1 MTPIIAPKLN
11 ALDRI
16 KAWFSPSY
24 GARVVAERF
33 VQQYPHRVYNSRR
46 GAEQPRT
53 DRDWSGQPW
62 GPDSI
67 RTLTPAARRNMVL
80 RARDIDEN
88 NILGSSLID
97 RAVDNIIGEKMVL
110 QASSNDSAFNDRVES
125 LWKEYEPDARGLLS
139 QGDMQ
144 RAWYRAKVRDG
155 DIGLHLL
162 SDGTIQTIESD
173 YVRSPYGAGDI
184 GEKII
189 DGVELDVVGRPV
201 RFHVRVAG
209 LKPMQLQTV
218 PVDAMNFVWYFEN
231 NRLDRKAIRGVPVM
245 AMLGPMLDQIDGTI
259 EAVVMAHRMAACFG
273 LLRKQTAP
281 GQVYSGLPT
290 TATNAAGDA
299 APNISLEPAMV
310 EFLGVNESVEQI
322 KPEHPTSSF
331 GEFMTFL
338 IRIAGLKLGLPLE
351 LALLDFSKTN
361 YSSARASMEQAY
373 RRFRIE
379 QQTFARRVLSKIYTW
394 RVQKWIDG
402 GELPNPPSDAFSHRW
417 FGQAWPYL
425 NPQDEAVGA
434 LVAVDAGFSTL
445 TDELMKRGVEF
456 DDWIKTRKRELDAM
470 AEAGVPVSRASVTR
484 DYVPSVDVADD
495 APPQPDLENESN
507 GIEQAKIKADAYG
520 VAVRAG
526 AVTPQADDEASFR
539 EQLELPAMSSDV
551 QAAWQRDEGTRR
563 PITLTPPA
571 GQQAAAPA
579 PTINPDEE
587 TEQ

>member
-1 MTPIIAPKLN
+1 MTPITPPKLN
-11 ALDRI
+11 TLDKI

-53 DRDWSGQPW
+53 DRNWNGQPW

-110 QASSNDSAFNDRVES
+110 QANTGSKRFNESVET
-125 LWKEYEPDARGLLS
+125 LWHEYEPDARGLLS
-139 QGDMQ
+139 QGDLQ
-144 RAWYRAKVRDG
+144 RAWYRAKLRDG
-155 DIGLHLL
+155 DIGIHLL
-162 SDGTIQTIESD
+162 MDGTTQAIESD
-173 YVRSPYGAGDI
+173 YIRSPYGAADV

-189 DGVELDVVGRPV
+189 DGVELDAAGKPQ

-209 LKPMQLQTV
+209 LKPMQFQTV
-218 PVDAMNFVWYFEN
+218 PVDATNMVWYFEN

-245 AMLGPMLDQIDGTI
+245 AMLGPMLDQIDGTV

-281 GQVYSGLPT
+281 GQVYNGLPT

-310 EFLGVNESVEQI
+310 EFLGTNESVEQI

-338 IRIAGLKLGLPLE
+338 IRLAGLKLGLPLE

-379 QQTFARRVLSKIYTW
+379 QQTFARRVLSKVYAW
-394 RVQKWIDG
+394 RVQKWIED
-402 GELPNPPSDAFSHRW
+402 GELSNVPSDAFSHRW

-445 TDELMKRGVEF
+445 TDELMKRGVELE
-456 DDWIKTRKRELDAM
+456 DWIATRKRELDAM
-470 AEAGVPVSRASVTR
+470 AAAGIPVSRASVTR
-484 DYVPSVDVADD
+484 DYVPPAAEPAPPPPADPD
-495 APPQPDLENESN
+495 AP
-507 GIEQAKIKADAYG
+507 
-520 VAVRAG
+520 
-526 AVTPQADDEASFR
+526 DD
-539 EQLELPAMSSDV
+539 
-551 QAAWQRDEGTRR
+551 
-563 PITLTPPA
+563 
-571 GQQAAAPA
+571 
-579 PTINPDEE
+579 E